1 VNDDPAH
8 LSRAARRGSPWPSF
22 LVNLSLVFL
31 LSLSALFAGIAAN
44 GRRAIDAEIR
54 ARARTIF
61 ASVVLARRWNA
72 LHGGVLVEKT
82 PGMQSSPYLP
92 SPDVTGSDGKV
103 YTRKNPALMA
113 REISGLAEAD
123 GAFRFRITSLQPV
136 NPANAADPFEAE
148 ALRSFER
155 GAKEATGRETVDG
168 KAYFRF
174 VAPLLVE
181 ASCLECHAAQGYR
194 VGDVRGGISVT
205 LNVDEAERAMAR
217 NQRLTIGLF
226 LLTALVLTGV
236 IWRLVSALRRR
247 IAAAEARIREMAIT
261 DDLTGLRNR
270 RFVLLRLGE
279 EVSRAYRHGHAL
291 SCVLFDVDRF
301 KEVNDLHGHAAGDA
315 ALRAI
320 AAEALRGCRASDLLA
335 RYGGEEFLLLLP
347 ETDGAGAFAIAERL
361 RRSLEGLRVEHAGRT
376 LQATASFGV
385 ATLSPFDAGPP
396 SGPEALVRRAD
407 EALLRA
413 KAAGRNRVER
423 AT

>member
-1 VNDDPAH
+1 
-8 LSRAARRGSPWPSF
+8 
-22 LVNLSLVFL
+22 
-31 LSLSALFAGIAAN
+31 
-44 GRRAIDAEIR
+44 
-54 ARARTIF
+54 
-61 ASVVLARRWNA
+61 
-72 LHGGVLVEKT
+72 
-82 PGMQSSPYLP
+82 
-92 SPDVTGSDGKV
+92 
-103 YTRKNPALMA
+103 
-113 REISGLAEAD
+113 
-123 GAFRFRITSLQPV
+123 
-136 NPANAADPFEAE
+136 
-148 ALRSFER
+148 
-155 GAKEATGRETVDG
+155 
-168 KAYFRF
+168 
-174 VAPLLVE
+174 
-181 ASCLECHAAQGYR
+181 
-194 VGDVRGGISVT
+194 
-205 LNVDEAERAMAR
+205 MAR

-347 ETDGAGAFAIAERL
+347 ETDAAGAFAIAERL